1 MKQILGQDKD
11 GLLSTSEAEI
21 VVRLFLPMAAQQTD
35 CFVSQLV
42 AKMAQGGE
50 ISSVDIRAYS
60 DVSRSDDLIR
70 AFREISPRGRKESA
84 SRALGLSIIL
94 PQLQPTTF
102 LDYQNLLKS
111 PCCGVKK
118 SRSSRA
124 DLTFLSPGNA
134 VILKLSALSF
144 WNRVDERPLHI
155 SLISHI
161 RQRANLG
168 PLGAVH
174 ILPKISP
181 VTHKKSIIFI
191 TYLTSTATNQFDTI
205 CLCRP
210 EPHIL

>member
-1 MKQILGQDKD
+1 MNQILGQDKD

-50 ISSVDIRAYS
+50 ISSVDIRVYS
-60 DVSRSDDLIR
+60 DISRSDDLVR

-84 SRALGLSIIL
+84 SRALGLPTIL

-102 LDYQNLLKS
+102 LVYQNLLQS
-111 PCCGVKK
+111 PCFGVK

-124 DLTFLSPGNA
+124 GLTFFSPGNA

-144 WNRVDERPLHI
+144 WNRVDERFLHI
-155 SLISHI
+155 SLIFYI
-161 RQRANLG
+161 RKGADLG
-168 PLGAVH
+168 PPQNTRKHVEGHNTRTPGQL
-174 ILPKISP
+174 
-181 VTHKKSIIFI
+181 
-191 TYLTSTATNQFDTI
+191 
-205 CLCRP
+205 
-210 EPHIL
+210 

>member
-1 MKQILGQDKD
+1 
-11 GLLSTSEAEI
+11 
-21 VVRLFLPMAAQQTD
+21 MAAQQTD

-84 SRALGLSIIL
+84 SRALGAPIIL

-102 LDYQNLLKS
+102 LVYQDLLQS
-111 PCCGVKK
+111 PCCGAK

-124 DLTFLSPGNA
+124 GLTFPQPGNA
-134 VILKLSALSF
+134 IILKLSALSF

-191 TYLTSTATNQFDTI
+191 THLTSTATNQFDTI
-205 CLCRP
+205 CPCRP
-210 EPHIL
+210 GPHIL

>member
-60 DVSRSDDLIR
+60 DISRSDDLIR

-84 SRALGLSIIL
+84 SRALGLPTIL
-94 PQLQPTTF
+94 PQLPPTI
-102 LDYQNLLKS
+102 LLVYQNLLQS
-111 PCCGVKK
+111 PCGAK

-124 DLTFLSPGNA
+124 GLTFLLPGNA
-134 VILKLSALSF
+134 IILKLSALSF
-144 WNRVDERPLHI
+144 WNRVVERFLHI
-155 SLISHI
+155 SLIFYI
-161 RQRANLG
+161 RKGADLG
-168 PLGAVH
+168 PRGRFIYY
-174 ILPKISP
+174 ILPENMLKD
-181 VTHKKSIIFI
+181 I
-191 TYLTSTATNQFDTI
+191 TQGHQDNFS
-205 CLCRP
+205 
-210 EPHIL
+210 